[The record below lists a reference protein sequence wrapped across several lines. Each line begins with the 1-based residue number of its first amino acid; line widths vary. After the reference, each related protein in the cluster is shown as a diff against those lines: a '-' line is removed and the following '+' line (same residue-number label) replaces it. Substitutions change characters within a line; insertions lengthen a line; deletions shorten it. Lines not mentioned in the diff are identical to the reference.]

1 MFFFVFWD
9 YLLPLFNRC
18 RQCNST
24 VVSVQHY
31 IQGALLSVITICD
44 RNHKLIWRSQNKSNK
59 RPLGNILIGSALT
72 LSGILY
78 TQMVAFCDSL
88 KLSFF
93 SRPVYD
99 KISKCYTGPVIC
111 NIWENQK
118 KSTIDSIKN
127 SENDIWLAGDGQYD
141 SPGFCAKYCIYSVM
155 DLRSGKIVD
164 FKLVQKGMV
173 KGDLE
178 RKGCELL
185 LDDLTKN
192 QHFNIKL
199 FLTDRH
205 KGIRFYIRTQH
216 PEIQHEFD
224 VWHLSKSLMKKM
236 KTLEKKHEDAYLWK
250 SSINNHLWWASQN
263 CKGDGQLLVEKFTSL
278 LHHIKNEHEW
288 EENGETKTCDH
299 DPLTDEEI
307 NKKLW
312 LKSDNES
319 YYALKKIITTK
330 DFIKDLPHAKH
341 FVHTGRLES
350 YHNVRLKYTPKRIH
364 LKYRGMY
371 IRSIMAIL
379 DHNYN
384 TNKQVVGDKM
394 VYSKPLGKYTIKN
407 VYERTDNDWRKR
419 IMKKVLDLAK
429 KKTNEYN
436 IITIPEEIE
445 IPKSIA
451 PIPRPNIEKIRSKRY
466 SRFTI

>member
-1 MFFFVFWD
+1 M
-9 YLLPLFNRC
+9 
-18 RQCNST
+18 
-24 VVSVQHY
+24 
-31 IQGALLSVITICD
+31 
-44 RNHKLIWRSQNKSNK
+44 
-59 RPLGNILIGSALT
+59 T

-99 KISKCYTGPVIC
+99 KIIKRYTGPVIC
-111 NIWENQK
+111 NIWEDRK

-155 DLRSGKIVD
+155 DLRSGKIAD

-185 LDDLTKN
+185 LNDLTKN
-192 QHFNIKL
+192 QNFNIKL

-236 KTLEKKHEDAYLWK
+236 KTLGKKHENAYLWK

-263 CKGDGQLLVEKFTSL
+263 CKGDGQLLFEKFTSL

-288 EENGETKTCDH
+288 EENG
-299 DPLTDEEI
+299 
-307 NKKLW
+307 
-312 LKSDNES
+312 
-319 YYALKKIITTK
+319 
-330 DFIKDLPHAKH
+330 
-341 FVHTGRLES
+341 
-350 YHNVRLKYTPKRIH
+350 
-364 LKYRGMY
+364 
-371 IRSIMAIL
+371 
-379 DHNYN
+379 
-384 TNKQVVGDKM
+384 
-394 VYSKPLGKYTIKN
+394 
-407 VYERTDNDWRKR
+407 
-419 IMKKVLDLAK
+419 
-429 KKTNEYN
+429 
-436 IITIPEEIE
+436 
-445 IPKSIA
+445 
-451 PIPRPNIEKIRSKRY
+451 
-466 SRFTI
+466 

>member
-1 MFFFVFWD
+1 MYECKQTKQKPSSNIEDDSCFFVFWD
-9 YLLPLFNRC
+9 CLLPLFNRC

-31 IQGALLSVITICD
+31 IQGALLSIITICD

-99 KISKCYTGPVIC
+99 KIIKRYTGPVIC
-111 NIWENQK
+111 NIWEDQK
-118 KSTIDSIKN
+118 KSTINSIKN

-185 LDDLTKN
+185 LNDLTKN
-192 QHFNIKL
+192 QNFNIKL

-224 VWHLSKSLMKKM
+224 VWHLSK
-236 KTLEKKHEDAYLWK
+236 
-250 SSINNHLWWASQN
+250 
-263 CKGDGQLLVEKFTSL
+263 
-278 LHHIKNEHEW
+278 
-288 EENGETKTCDH
+288 
-299 DPLTDEEI
+299 
-307 NKKLW
+307 
-312 LKSDNES
+312 
-319 YYALKKIITTK
+319 
-330 DFIKDLPHAKH
+330 
-341 FVHTGRLES
+341 
-350 YHNVRLKYTPKRIH
+350 
-364 LKYRGMY
+364 
-371 IRSIMAIL
+371 
-379 DHNYN
+379 
-384 TNKQVVGDKM
+384 
-394 VYSKPLGKYTIKN
+394 
-407 VYERTDNDWRKR
+407 
-419 IMKKVLDLAK
+419 
-429 KKTNEYN
+429 
-436 IITIPEEIE
+436 
-445 IPKSIA
+445 
-451 PIPRPNIEKIRSKRY
+451 
-466 SRFTI
+466 